1 MILRSL
7 VVFVL
12 VCIHFGN
19 AGNVKRTEMTISE
32 CAAKLGEC
40 DESKGRPVCGTDD
53 QTYPTRCHLLRVQC
67 SGHQVSLKYRGACK
81 ACNEA
86 REYAL
91 KHRSR
96 NPPKFIPRC
105 KLDGT
110 YALIQCLT
118 DSGCWCSDIT
128 GTPIENTSVRT
139 GKPKCRE
146 FSRRSPSRNSGST
159 KKRPCTQEDRAMFNS
174 NLINV
179 FQSEYVRSTKAQY
192 QRGDVSNRKL
202 PLEILTP
209 PNDADVMNWK
219 FSLLDV
225 NHNQMLDKSEYREL
239 KKLVK
244 RAVKPKR
251 CGRAFGKFC
260 DVDNDERLSRTE
272 WNSCLSKDGVNRH
285 LLNMGQKYHNNNNNN
300 TKHRKNNNV
309 LHPNTAYHYQSPT
322 STTNLN
328 TNSNQMP
335 PPQPHPSTTT
345 SVHHHHINNNIH
357 HTHHHQHNNNNN
369 HQNRLRPDSYEEN
382 ESNAA
387 DDDDNGSSQH
397 SDSDEG
403 DFEEIDDTFGS
414 STNLPSIYIL
424 NTHSELSPKES
435 DIESDCLADRATAL
449 EELKRGNSLFY
460 VPDCTPDGRYQRVQC
475 YNSTPYCWCVN
486 EDTGKDIPDTLV
498 KDRRPQCDSSLY
510 TETRQMKGC
519 PDERKAVFLKDLKEF
534 LKTKIIASSHV
545 SVNTTIWNSED
556 ERIATLSF
564 VILDKNKNKAWERKE
579 WKTFRELV
587 NNVNPLRKC
596 GRKMPRYCDVNSDK
610 QITLTEWLSCLQAQ
624 KINGSNNTSNTLNDA
639 KQQNFPTAN
648 NPSSSKPPKLSG
660 SNPLEQ
666 YLKD

>member
-272 WNSCLSKDGVNRH
+272 WNSCLSKDGVNH
-285 LLNMGQKYHNNNNNN
+285 
-300 TKHRKNNNV
+300 
-309 LHPNTAYHYQSPT
+309 
-322 STTNLN
+322 
-328 TNSNQMP
+328 
-335 PPQPHPSTTT
+335 
-345 SVHHHHINNNIH
+345 
-357 HTHHHQHNNNNN
+357 
-369 HQNRLRPDSYEEN
+369 SYEEN

-414 STNLPSIYIL
+414 STNLPSIYRNLFKVL

-545 SVNTTIWNSED
+545 SSPSVNTTIWNSED

>member
-1 MILRSL
+1 MILRSII
-7 VVFVL
+7 VL
-12 VCIHFGN
+12 TICIHFGS
-19 AGNVKRTEMTISE
+19 AGSVKRPEMTISE

-40 DESKGRPVCGTDD
+40 DESKSRPVCGTDD

-96 NPPKFIPRC
+96 NPSIYIPRC

-110 YALIQCLT
+110 YALIQCLSG
-118 DSGCWCSDIT
+118 SGCWCSDIT
-128 GTPIENTSVRT
+128 GTRIEKTMVRT

-146 FSRRSPSRNSGST
+146 FSRRSPTRNSGGN
-159 KKRPCTQEDRAMFNS
+159 KKRPCAQEDRAIFNS
-174 NLINV
+174 HLIQV
-179 FQSEYVRSTKAQY
+179 FISEYIRSTTAQY
-192 QRGDVSNRKL
+192 QREGRLNQV
-202 PLEILTP
+202 PLEVLP
-209 PNDADVMNWK
+209 SPNDVVILNWK
-219 FSLLDV
+219 FSHLDV

-272 WNSCLSKDGVNRH
+272 WSNCLSKDGVN
-285 LLNMGQKYHNNNNNN
+285 LLN
-300 TKHRKNNNV
+300 
-309 LHPNTAYHYQSPT
+309 S
-322 STTNLN
+322 
-328 TNSNQMP
+328 
-335 PPQPHPSTTT
+335 
-345 SVHHHHINNNIH
+345 
-357 HTHHHQHNNNNN
+357 
-369 HQNRLRPDSYEEN
+369 
-382 ESNAA
+382 
-387 DDDDNGSSQH
+387 
-397 SDSDEG
+397 
-403 DFEEIDDTFGS
+403 
-414 STNLPSIYIL
+414 
-424 NTHSELSPKES
+424 HSEVSAKES
-435 DIESDCLADRATAL
+435 DIESDCLTDQANAL

-460 VPDCTPDGRYQRVQC
+460 VPDCTPDGRYHRVQC

-486 EDTGKDIPDTLV
+486 EETGKDIPDTLV
-498 KDRRPQCDSSLY
+498 KHRRPQCDSSLY

-519 PDERKAVFLKDLKEF
+519 PDERKIIFLKDLKEF

-545 SVNTTIWNSED
+545 SANTTKWSSED

-587 NNVNPLRKC
+587 NSAVPLRKC
-596 GRKMPRYCDVNSDK
+596 GRKLPRYCDLNSDK
-610 QITLTEWLSCLQAQ
+610 KITLTEWLNCLQAQ
-624 KINGSNNTSNTLNDA
+624 KVNMSNISSSAQNDA
-639 KQQNFPTAN
+639 KQQNFPSIN
-648 NPSSSKPPKLSG
+648 NPSSSKPPRLSG

>member
-272 WNSCLSKDGVNRH
+272 WNSCLSKDGVNH
-285 LLNMGQKYHNNNNNN
+285 
-300 TKHRKNNNV
+300 
-309 LHPNTAYHYQSPT
+309 
-322 STTNLN
+322 
-328 TNSNQMP
+328 
-335 PPQPHPSTTT
+335 
-345 SVHHHHINNNIH
+345 
-357 HTHHHQHNNNNN
+357 
-369 HQNRLRPDSYEEN
+369 SYEEN

-414 STNLPSIYIL
+414 STNLPSIYRNLFKVL

-449 EELKRGNSLFY
+449 EELKKFRLHFSSKQRGNSLFY